1 MRTFDAISLR
11 RTACEMPMVFIQRIP
26 SKLEAALSAL
36 DSENA
41 VEFTRAL
48 ERAARL
54 HDTARAIIGNVAT
67 VSKDSLDDMSG
78 VKMKMMLGVLD
89 DFKHV
94 VFAVR
99 AALVRDQNNKYMKVE
114 ETDSKDFFP
123 FDISD
128 SQVVEAVRSTIGDLA
143 TTMQLKIW

>member
-128 SQVVEAVRSTIGDLA
+128 LQVVEAVRCTIGDLA

>member
-1 MRTFDAISLR
+1 MRTFDVISLR

-99 AALVRDQNNKYMKVE
+99 AALVRDKNNKYMKVE
-114 ETDSKDFFP
+114 ETDSKDILP

-128 SQVVEAVRSTIGDLA
+128 LQVVEAVRSTIGDLA